1 MILSK
6 KIHFTYTLH
15 SGWIKRV
22 LRKCQG
28 KLWQSAK
35 ETCALAEWEIWL
47 ISWLS
52 SLLPAFN
59 VAPPYKDTFSAW
71 KVVHTAEVAPL
82 LLLSKH
88 SFKTTLKLCKWLF
101 KIYFYP
107 NIEEQVVQFP
117 SKLSVPS
124 FIRSST
130 PILIGNF
137 WNDMLIE
144 KKNKI
149 AILT

>member
-15 SGWIKRV
+15 SGWITRV
-22 LRKCQG
+22 LGKCQG

-35 ETCALAEWEIWL
+35 ETCALAEWAIWL
-47 ISWLS
+47 ISRLS
-52 SLLPAFN
+52 SLLPTFD
-59 VAPPYKDTFSAW
+59 VAPPYKNTFLHERLFIQLSW
-71 KVVHTAEVAPL
+71 VAPL
-82 LLLSKH
+82 NP
-88 SFKTTLKLCKWLF
+88 CKWLL

-137 WNDMLIE
+137 WNDMLI
-144 KKNKI
+144 KKKI
-149 AILT
+149 RLPF